1 MVRLLAAVPLLCLGA
16 CEQARGKPTAPAATA
31 SSPLAPLLLRFR
43 DSAAALGPLKF
54 EGTAHTAL
62 REGDK
67 LLTTLDESFVIEV
80 AGATHAQYLNSRDAG
95 RELYA
100 DRGTVWVRGRS
111 GKLNRRPPAT
121 EDEVARTLD
130 DVYASLAAQ
139 TALVADGTTVTD
151 GGSAIAMGRPGKK
164 LLLTRGGARIGEAI
178 LDEKTGTVLSARL
191 NARVALEH
199 GRTLEL
205 QCTHTLSPFAGPI
218 EPPGDADSVATPT
231 RSADTEDRE
240 ELLRGLAPP
249 VVKRK

>member
-1 MVRLLAAVPLLCLGA
+1 MVRLLAAVTLLCLGA
-16 CEQARGKPTAPAATA
+16 CEQARGKQTAPAATPA
-31 SSPLAPLLLRFR
+31 SPLAPLLLRFR

-67 LLTTLDESFVIEV
+67 LLTALDESFAIEV
-80 AGATHAQYLNSRDAG
+80 AGAMHAQYLNSRDAG

-111 GKLNRRPPAT
+111 GKFNRRPPT
-121 EDEVARTLD
+121 DDEIARTLD

-151 GGSAIAMGRPGKK
+151 GGPATAMGRPGKK
-164 LLLTRGGARIGEAI
+164 LLLTRGGSRIGEAI
-178 LDEKTGTVLSARL
+178 LDDKTGTVLSARL
-191 NARVALEH
+191 NARVALAG

-218 EPPGDADSVATPT
+218 EPPGDAEAVATPT